1 MAYTGVN
8 KSSSYFNTKLYTGDA
23 SSSNA
28 ITGVGFQPEWTWI
41 KGRNIAESHRLYDA
55 VRGAS
60 NYVTSNSTGAQS
72 SSIPLTSF
80 NADGFTIGTNDDS
93 VNGSY
98 NYTSWNWKANGLGS
112 SNSDGTINT
121 TYTSASTTSGF
132 SICQYTGTGANATIG
147 HGLGVAPKMII
158 VKQTNTTKDWAVYH
172 KFSNPDGTG
181 AQYYLHLN
189 TADQRTSNSGFWN
202 NTDPTSSVFSVG
214 SNSNTNQSGGTYIAY
229 CFADIQGFSKASSY
243 IGNGSTNGPFVYTG
257 FKPAWIMV
265 KETGTGNW
273 IIKDSK
279 TPAYNQNDNFIKPNS
294 SDAESTNAILGM
306 DLLSNGFKVRASAG
320 DMNGDGT
327 EIFYM
332 AFAEAPLVGSNNV
345 PANAR

>member
-1 MAYTGVN
+1 MAYTTIP
-8 KSSSYFNTKLYTGDA
+8 KSSSYFNTKLYTGNG
-23 SSSNA
+23 STNA
-28 ITGVGFQPEWTWI
+28 ITGVGFQPDFVWLKQRT
-41 KGRNIAESHRLYDA
+41 GSRSHMLFDA
-55 VRGAS
+55 IRGATYRLS
-60 NYVTSNSTGAQS
+60 SDTDETNGQYSTS
-72 SSIPLTSF
+72 LTAFGS
-80 NADGFTIGTNDDS
+80 DGFTLGAFND
-93 VNGSY
+93 VNESS
-98 NYTSWNWKANGLGS
+98 NNFVSWNWKANGSGS
-112 SNSDGTINT
+112 SNTDGSINT

-158 VKQTNTTKDWAVYH
+158 VKQTNTTRDWAVYH

-243 IGNGSTNGPFVYTG
+243 IGNASTNGPFVYTG

-279 TPAYNQNDNFIKPNS
+279 TPAYNQNDNFIKANS

-320 DMNGDGT
+320 DMNGGGT

-332 AFAEAPLVGSNNV
+332 AFAAEPLVSTNG
-345 PANAR
+345 NAATAG